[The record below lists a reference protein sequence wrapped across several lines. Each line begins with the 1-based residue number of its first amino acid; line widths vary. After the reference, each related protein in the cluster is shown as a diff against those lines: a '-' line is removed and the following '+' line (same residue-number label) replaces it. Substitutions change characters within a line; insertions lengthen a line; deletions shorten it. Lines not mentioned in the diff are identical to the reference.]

1 MIALSRFFLFGSVY
15 LVMLILSTIASFEN
29 EYFAMTTFF
38 ITSLCLG
45 GWIYYLHYIAKDP
58 SKGLKEILY
67 VVLFLTIFT
76 TIWACLGI
84 YMQSDFFI
92 YNTDQCSSISGSTLM
107 PYQFLQDQFLFI
119 KSANLI
125 LNPKLPMPRSI
136 ARMLIMKRC
145 LQKEQSRICVQ
156 ITL

>member
-15 LVMLILSTIASFEN
+15 LVMLILSSIASEEN
-29 EYFAMTTFF
+29 EYFAMITFL
-38 ITSLCLG
+38 ITSISIG
-45 GWIYYLHYIAKDP
+45 GWLYYLHKIAKEP

-92 YNTDQCSSISGSTLM
+92 HNTD
-107 PYQFLQDQFLFI
+107 
-119 KSANLI
+119 
-125 LNPKLPMPRSI
+125 
-136 ARMLIMKRC
+136 
-145 LQKEQSRICVQ
+145 
-156 ITL
+156 

>member
-29 EYFAMTTFF
+29 EYFAMITFF

-45 GWIYYLHYIAKDP
+45 GWIYYLHYIAKEP

-92 YNTDQCSSISGSTLM
+92 YNTD
-107 PYQFLQDQFLFI
+107 
-119 KSANLI
+119 
-125 LNPKLPMPRSI
+125 
-136 ARMLIMKRC
+136 
-145 LQKEQSRICVQ
+145 
-156 ITL
+156 